1 MNKTLLFGAMLMMQK
16 PKKEGFIMFYK
27 RILTLSIL
35 AALLLLVV
43 GLLPVHGEGEIYDK
57 VVRLHVLANSD
68 SEEDQ
73 AVKLAVRDAILGVTV
88 PLLQDC
94 ETREEAVACLEAK
107 HSLLIETA
115 QTVLREKGFDD
126 AVSIE
131 MGLED
136 YPTRTYDSLCFPA
149 GEYISMRI
157 SLGEGAGQN
166 WWCCLFPP
174 LCLGAATVSEKGAE
188 DACISVGFTPTQYK
202 IITES
207 DKPVYRARFKI
218 LELFGR

>member
-1 MNKTLLFGAMLMMQK
+1 
-16 PKKEGFIMFYK
+16 MFYK

-35 AALLLLVV
+35 AALALLVFGV
-43 GLLPVHGEGEIYDK
+43 LPVHGEEEIYSK

-68 SEEDQ
+68 SKEDQ
-73 AVKLAVRDAILGVTV
+73 AVKLAVRDAILNVTV

-94 ETREEAVACLEAK
+94 QTREEAVLLLEENRE
-107 HSLLIETA
+107 LLTQTA
-115 QTVLREKGFDD
+115 QTVLREQGFDD
-126 AVSIE
+126 AVHIE

-149 GEYISMRI
+149 GEYVSMRVE
-157 SLGEGAGQN
+157 LGDAEGQN

-174 LCLGAATVSEKGAE
+174 LCLDTATVGKQTAE

-218 LELFGR
+218 LEWMGT

>member
-1 MNKTLLFGAMLMMQK
+1 
-16 PKKEGFIMFYK
+16 MFYK

-35 AALLLLVV
+35 VALSLLVV
-43 GLLPVHGEGEIYDK
+43 GLLPVHGEEEIYSK

-73 AVKLAVRDAILGVTV
+73 AVKLKVRDAILEVTV

-94 ETREEAVACLEAK
+94 ATREEAVERLEAK
-107 HSLLIETA
+107 HAFLVETA
-115 QTVLREKGFDD
+115 QTVLRSQGFDD
-126 AVSIE
+126 TVQIE
-131 MGLED
+131 MGLEN

-149 GEYISMRI
+149 GEYISMRV
-157 SLGEGAGQN
+157 SLGEGEGQN

-174 LCLGAATVSEKGAE
+174 LCLGAATVNERVAE

-207 DKPVYRARFKI
+207 DKPVYRARFKV
-218 LELFGR
+218 LELLGEK

>member
-1 MNKTLLFGAMLMMQK
+1 
-16 PKKEGFIMFYK
+16 MFYK
-27 RILTLSIL
+27 RILALSIF
-35 AALLLLVV
+35 AALVLLLV
-43 GLLPVHGEGEIYDK
+43 GLLPVHGEEEIYNK

-73 AVKLAVRDAILGVTV
+73 AVKLAVRDAVLNVTA
-88 PLLQDC
+88 PLLQNC
-94 ETREEAVACLEAK
+94 QTREEAVFLLEK
-107 HSLLIETA
+107 NRELLTQTA
-115 QTVLREKGFDD
+115 ETVLHEQGFDD
-126 AVSIE
+126 DVHIE
-131 MGLED
+131 MGLEE

-149 GEYISMRI
+149 GEYVSMRVEI
-157 SLGEGAGQN
+157 GEADGQN

-174 LCLGAATVSEKGAE
+174 LCLDTATVGKQTAE

-218 LELFGR
+218 LEWMGN

>member
-1 MNKTLLFGAMLMMQK
+1 MFF
-16 PKKEGFIMFYK
+16 KK
-27 RILTLSIL
+27 ILTLSIV
-35 AALLLLVV
+35 AALLLLGV
-43 GLLPVHGEGEIYDK
+43 GLLPVHGEEEIYNK

-73 AVKLAVRDAILGVTV
+73 AVKLAVRDAILDVTV

-94 ETREEAVACLEAK
+94 DPREEAVRLLEENQ
-107 HSLLIETA
+107 SLFIKAA
-115 QTVLREKGFDD
+115 QSVLREHGFDD
-126 AVSIE
+126 SVSIE

-149 GEYISMRI
+149 GEYISMRV

-174 LCLGAATVSEKGAE
+174 LCLGAATVKEQAAE

-207 DKPVYRARFKI
+207 EKPVYRARFKI
-218 LELFGR
+218 LEFFNE

>member
-1 MNKTLLFGAMLMMQK
+1 
-16 PKKEGFIMFYK
+16 MFYK

-35 AALLLLVV
+35 AALLLLAV
-43 GLLPVHGEGEIYDK
+43 GLLPVHGEEEIYDK

-73 AVKLAVRDAILGVTV
+73 AIKLAVRDAILNVTV

-94 ETREEAVACLEAK
+94 NTQEEAVARLEANRP
-107 HSLLIETA
+107 LLTKTA
-115 QTVLREKGFDD
+115 KNVLREQGFDD
-126 AVSIE
+126 TVNIE

-157 SLGEGAGQN
+157 NIGEGEGQN

-174 LCLGAATVSEKGAE
+174 LCLGAATVGEQVAE

-218 LELFGR
+218 LEIFG

>member
-1 MNKTLLFGAMLMMQK
+1 
-16 PKKEGFIMFYK
+16 MFYK
-27 RILTLSIL
+27 RILTFAIF
-35 AALLLLVV
+35 AAILLLVV
-43 GLLPVHGEGEIYDK
+43 GLLPVHGEEEIYDK

-73 AVKLAVRDAILGVTV
+73 AVKLKVRDAILAITV
-88 PLLQDC
+88 PLLQNC
-94 ETREEAVACLEAK
+94 ETKEEAVALLEENQTLFVEAAK
-107 HSLLIETA
+107 A
-115 QTVLREKGFDD
+115 VLQEEDFDD

-131 MGLED
+131 MGLEE

-149 GEYISMRI
+149 GEYISMRV
-157 SLGEGAGQN
+157 SLGTGEGQN

-174 LCLGAATVSEKGAE
+174 LCLGAATVRDEDAE

-218 LELFGR
+218 LELLGQ

>member
-1 MNKTLLFGAMLMMQK
+1 
-16 PKKEGFIMFYK
+16 MFYK
-27 RILTLSIL
+27 RILALSL
-35 AALLLLVV
+35 FAALALLVFGV
-43 GLLPVHGEGEIYDK
+43 LPVHGEEEIYSK

-73 AVKLAVRDAILGVTV
+73 AVKLAVRDAVLNVAA
-88 PLLQDC
+88 PLLQNC
-94 ETREEAVACLEAK
+94 QTREEAVFLLEK
-107 HSLLIETA
+107 NRELLTQTA
-115 QTVLREKGFDD
+115 QTVLHEQGFDD
-126 AVSIE
+126 DVHIE
-131 MGLED
+131 MGLEE

-149 GEYISMRI
+149 GEYVSMRVEI
-157 SLGEGAGQN
+157 GEADGQN

-174 LCLGAATVSEKGAE
+174 LCLDTATVGKQTAE

-218 LELFGR
+218 LEWMGN

>member
-1 MNKTLLFGAMLMMQK
+1 MLDDAET
-16 PKKEGFIMFYK
+16 KKEVFMFYK
-27 RILTLSIL
+27 RILTLSII
-35 AALLLLVV
+35 AALCLLVV
-43 GLLPVHGEGEIYDK
+43 GLLPVHGEEEIYDK

-73 AVKLAVRDAILGVTV
+73 TVKLAVRDAILEVTV
-88 PLLQDC
+88 PLLQNCKTKED
-94 ETREEAVACLEAK
+94 AVALLEANRT
-107 HSLLIETA
+107 LLTETA
-115 QTVLREKGFDD
+115 QTVLREEGFDD
-126 AVSIE
+126 SVSIE

-149 GEYISMRI
+149 GEYISMRV
-157 SLGEGAGQN
+157 SLGEGEGQN

-174 LCLGAATVSEKGAE
+174 LCLDAATVGKEVAE

-207 DKPVYRARFKI
+207 DKPVYRARFKL
-218 LELFGR
+218 LELFEKR